1 MKDNQ
6 PYGAGS
12 LLLRKGKQIEGIFFN
27 GKTIGYYTSIK
38 FDTVDKD
45 KILKAKEMRD
55 LVIKKNIDK

>member
-1 MKDNQ
+1 
-6 PYGAGS
+6 